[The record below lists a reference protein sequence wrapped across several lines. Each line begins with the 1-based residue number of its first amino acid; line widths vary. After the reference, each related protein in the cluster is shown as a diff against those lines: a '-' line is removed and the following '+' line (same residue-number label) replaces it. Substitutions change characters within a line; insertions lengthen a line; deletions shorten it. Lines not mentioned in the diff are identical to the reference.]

1 MAQAL
6 QDIGK
11 HVIFF
16 LAIVKNIWYLA
27 SYFVF
32 IIRQDMRVV
41 PDNEFEEGKSGNR
54 DRESHKD
61 SNGSEPMDTENGKMD
76 S

>member
-1 MAQAL
+1 MFMKFNG
-6 QDIGK
+6 IRFK
-11 HVIFF
+11 T
-16 LAIVKNIWYLA
+16 
-27 SYFVF
+27 VF
-32 IIRQDMRVV
+32 ILQDMRVV

-61 SNGSEPMDTENGKMD
+61 SNGSEPMDTDNSKME